1 MFAVTL
7 YGTGIANT
15 GRVVWF
21 GSIGWGRIAGQA
33 GKQDLSERTYFL
45 CAGFE
50 FVWQGFTR
58 VRLEFEL
65 AIDKFSCCVRIVRCL
80 GEALASRRAARL
92 AVGKFAGIRKGWG
105 IHDVSSNSV
114 W

>member
-1 MFAVTL
+1 MFTVTL

-50 FVWQGFTR
+50 FLSGLMSSD
-58 VRLEFEL
+58 LEML
-65 AIDKFSCCVRIVRCL
+65 MASLTYGK
-80 GEALASRRAARL
+80 ASRASASSL
-92 AVGKFAGIRKGWG
+92 SWLSMNLPQT
-105 IHDVSSNSV
+105 VSVQVIILTHASLI
-114 W
+114 